1 MTDPAS
7 RYHGAEV
14 ASLETAD
21 GRPCRYLRRRF
32 LPQVDDLHVVAE
44 HVLTR
49 GDRPDL
55 ISADHLGDAELFWR
69 LCDANPV
76 LHPDE
81 LTGEDRIGTAVRIP
95 FPVA

>member
-1 MTDPAS
+1 MTDPSS
-7 RYHGAEV
+7 RYHGSEV

-21 GRPCRYLRRRF
+21 GRSYRYLRRRF
-32 LPQVDDLHVVAE
+32 LPQVDDLHLVAE

-55 ISADHLGDAELFWR
+55 ISADHLGDAEQFWR

-81 LTGEDRIGTAVRIP
+81 LTAEDRIGTAVRIP
-95 FPVA
+95 FPLA